1 MPVKKRKPKARQH
14 VITDEV
20 VALFRKCCE
29 IQKYGDQDFWAE
41 DGGRRREY
49 LDAKSELHSLLKL
62 PPWHASPLS
71 TDLAGPAPYN
81 DGGCWAMTRPTALEM
96 RRAILATM
104 RRGTR

>member
-14 VITDEV
+14 VITDQV

-29 IQKYGDQDFWAE
+29 IQKFGDEDFWAE

-49 LDAKSELHSLLKL
+49 LDAAGELRRLLGL
-62 PPWHASPLS
+62 PPWSASPLD

-81 DGGCWAMTRPTALEM
+81 QDGCWAMTRPAALEM
-96 RRAILATM
+96 RREILAAM
-104 RRGTR
+104 KRGSR